1 MIIPP
6 FLQKGDTIAFSA
18 TARRISLPEIQ
29 AAISFIEEKGFRVH
43 IDTRL
48 FNSYHQLAGTPQQRA
63 ELFNDLLADDQIKA
77 IWNVRGGFGSAEMS
91 DLVDYSLLRTKPK
104 WLLGFSDFT
113 TILNQSLVQA
123 NVAGIHATMP
133 IFMKNRSGEE
143 YFEVQAA
150 IDSALDILVGKLP
163 EWKCETENIHN
174 PKDFTGITCAQG

>member
-1 MIIPP
+1 
-6 FLQKGDTIAFSA
+6 
-18 TARRISLPEIQ
+18 
-29 AAISFIEEKGFRVH
+29 
-43 IDTRL
+43 DTRL

-150 IDSALDILVGKLP
+150 IDSALD
-163 EWKCETENIHN
+163 
-174 PKDFTGITCAQG
+174 